1 MNVKN
6 FYRVNKTL
14 KLKFLFPLLCVLVMC
29 SSVIV
34 FFSSYTYE
42 KHLNRHALSRSQQIG
57 HFLGM
62 CTQLVHYPYEL
73 QRFVYALGSEPHVN
87 FLAIL
92 AENPLKILACN
103 KKTLIGKPWQ
113 HYPLPIGIR
122 MPEFPNNLEC
132 YDFFP
137 KRHVFNYTLGIY
149 LVQYGDQTNYMPAY
163 IVIQL
168 RTHYWQKD
176 FLQQSVKVVGISLL
190 ITFIIVFCCM
200 FQINQLILK
209 PLNIITKQI
218 HRRKL
223 GDSKALVPELCKD
236 EIGML
241 AQTLNEMIRTQEK
254 SENLF
259 QQLTN
264 MAPVLL
270 WTSNEDNSCFYFSKK
285 WAEFTGQTRLKYT
298 DWSWLNY
305 FHPEVA
311 MEYKKAFL
319 NAQLCHEP
327 FTMECRLR
335 GYKSSYHWMWSHCT
349 PRILSDGYFEGY
361 ICCLIDISERKKH
374 EEQLKL
380 YAEELSKARDAALQ
394 STQAKSTFLATMS
407 HEIRTPINGILG
419 YAYLLN
425 ETELTHEQ
433 KDYVK
438 SIHSS
443 TQLLLELISQ
453 ILDFSKIEADKLTL
467 EPIFFDLNECLR
479 EILDLFQPILVKKN
493 LHLHVWRHPQLPNY
507 FVGDPKRLR
516 QILMNLLSNATK
528 FTTQGSIQIRLTG
541 RVYKKNLYQLFISVK
556 DSGIGIDFKD
566 QQKIFRAF
574 EQIPFQNQGGTGLGL
589 SITQSLVELM
599 GGRIHVYSKP
609 QKGSTFYLTLLL
621 KMEKLPRMPVE
632 KPPEASSE
640 VTSGKIILLVED
652 NEDNQKVA
660 KAILEKSGYHVYI
673 VENGYRCLGWLQK
686 NQVNLILMD
695 VNMPEMDGY
704 ETTQRIRAGECGLE
718 KSGLP
723 IIGFTAYALKET
735 RTQCLSVGM
744 NELLTKPLHPRKL
757 LEHVQKYIL

>member
-1 MNVKN
+1 
-6 FYRVNKTL
+6 
-14 KLKFLFPLLCVLVMC
+14 
-29 SSVIV
+29 
-34 FFSSYTYE
+34 
-42 KHLNRHALSRSQQIG
+42 
-57 HFLGM
+57 M

-73 QRFVYALGSEPHVN
+73 QRFVYALGSETHVK
-87 FLAIL
+87 FLAVI

-122 MPEFPNNLEC
+122 MPEFQNNLEC

-137 KRHVFNYTLGIY
+137 QRHVFNYALGIY
-149 LVQYGDQTNYMPAY
+149 LVQYDDQTNYMPAY

-168 RTHYWQKD
+168 RTQYWQKE
-176 FLQQSVKVVGISLL
+176 FLKQSMKIVSISLL
-190 ITFIIVFCCM
+190 IIFIIVFCCM
-200 FQINQLILK
+200 FQINRLILK
-209 PLNIITKQI
+209 PLNIITKQMQ
-218 HRRKL
+218 RRKL

-319 NAQLCHEP
+319 NAQLRHES

-380 YAEELSKARDAALQ
+380 YAEELSRARDAALK

-425 ETELTHEQ
+425 ETELTHKQ

-467 EPIFFDLNECLR
+467 EPTFFDLNECLR
-479 EILDLFQPILVKKN
+479 EVLDLFQPTLVKKN

-516 QILMNLLSNATK
+516 QIVMNLLSNATK
-528 FTTQGSIQIRLTG
+528 FTTQGSIHIRLTG
-541 RVYKKNLYQLFISVK
+541 RVYKNNLYQLFISVK
-556 DSGIGIDFKD
+556 DSGIGIEPKD

-574 EQIPFQNQGGTGLGL
+574 EQIPFQNQAGTGLGL
-589 SITQSLVELM
+589 SITKSIVELM
-599 GGRIHVYSKP
+599 GGNIHVHSQP
-609 QKGSTFYLTLLL
+609 QRGTTFYLTLLL
-621 KMEKLPRMPVE
+621 KIGKLPHTPMA
-632 KPPEASSE
+632 KPLETLSV
-640 VTSGKIILLVED
+640 VTAGKVILLVED

-660 KAILEKSGYHVYI
+660 KAILEKNGYHVHI

-686 NQVNLILMD
+686 NPVNLVLMD
-695 VNMPEMDGY
+695 INMPEMDGY

-735 RTQCLSVGM
+735 RAQCLSVGM
-744 NELLTKPLHPRKL
+744 NALLTKPLHPHKL
-757 LEHVQKYIL
+757 LEQVQKYIL